1 MKPPYRWHRKRGII
15 DADGTQALQL
25 LSGTE
30 SRNKFGPHLAQV
42 MNDLA
47 KAQGSDKEAVSTL
60 GTGSDASGQVNR
72 LLGHPCGNENV

>member
-30 SRNKFGPHLAQV
+30 SRNKFGPHLAQL
-42 MNDLA
+42 MNGLA
-47 KAQGSDKEAVSTL
+47 LPQGS
-60 GTGSDASGQVNR
+60 GSDASEQVNR
-72 LLGHPCGNENV
+72 LLEHPCGNENV